1 MTGTSAPEHGMA
13 AALGLTLLAL
23 TGCTPHKAPEAPPR
37 VKGAEVTE
45 KPRQIEGREVKKL
58 KLPRSMIIGENVT
71 LSGFY
76 EDDGA
81 AAHELSAGGEATA
94 VAGGQANTYRQVAP
108 ATVIISTPGG
118 YGSGVVY
125 HKDGWILTNHHVIAH
140 ARREDFRMRVS
151 VVLGAL
157 SNKGVMQ
164 RGEKTYVARVHKQD
178 PLRDLAV
185 IKLEDPP
192 AGLPE
197 VKIAAK
203 DPTPGEQVWALG
215 HAGIGLM
222 WAIKGGQIS
231 AVGKL
236 STHLAQL
243 LLIDAQREA
252 QGEATGLGKA
262 TARLRRVKLEK
273 LRSELEQQRPALVIQ
288 STCDISQGDSGGP
301 MVNGR
306 GELVGLNAFIRGSF
320 GTRKESNFHI
330 HVAEVRKFIMDVPED
345 PPQLV
350 PDPWTEGGTLARLG
364 DADMDARVD
373 VLALYQMKRA
383 GLFSTRKPTCYMLDL
398 DQDSF
403 AGAEELPAV
412 REVIKDRAFDAE
424 MVFLEAA
431 GQLYA
436 WFDRDNDGKHD
447 ALLVAQASRPSRV
460 EGYSVDHRGIIKR
473 DASLDGEHLV
483 RASLFT
489 DAALAQRL
497 RAVGQQ
503 VFNRFLMADHG
514 GGALPPPDPVKG
526 AGHEG
531 RLLDVTGDG
540 KADAVAAEGLFSS
553 GHLLDLDQDSLGA
566 FKAGEAAGDLLS
578 AGKVDAEFS
587 FVTRGRQAWAW
598 YDTDNDG
605 RFDLVLGT
613 ASAPMD
619 FADSAWRVDA
629 AGKREAAP
637 GHLGQAMV
645 RPGLFKDATL
655 AVRLRAASGRV
666 LRGRG
671 VAREG
676 RLGTFPDPASYAS
689 WGARLLDVGKWRGA
703 GAEVRFRSCRGMLLD
718 LDRDTARAAR
728 RKGGSVRDALR
739 RRAFDAE
746 YVQLRCGSK
755 SWAFYDTRGKGQ
767 FDLVLHAGAGA
778 DRVIPAAFEVDS
790 KGAVSPR
797 KKPLGCKGLAHP
809 ALFRKPALRRA
820 FKKAAEALV
829 KPTPDLSCKP

>member
-1 MTGTSAPEHGMA
+1 MS
-13 AALGLTLLAL
+13 AALALSLLAL
-23 TGCTPHKAPEAPPR
+23 AGCPPRPAPVAPPAPKQ
-37 VKGAEVTE
+37 VEVTE
-45 KPRQIEGREVKKL
+45 KPRKMEGREVKNL
-58 KLPRSMIIGENVT
+58 KLPKSMIIGENVT

-76 EDDGA
+76 EDEGGDA
-81 AAHELSAGGEATA
+81 AAEVATGEATTA
-94 VAGGQANTYRQVAP
+94 TGGQANIYRQVAP
-108 ATVIISTPGG
+108 ATVIISTAGG
-118 YGSGVVY
+118 YGSGVIY
-125 HKDGWILTNHHVIAH
+125 HKDGWILTNHHVIAR

-157 SNKGVMQ
+157 SDKGVMQ
-164 RGEKTYVARVHKQD
+164 RGAKTYVARVHKQD

-192 AGLPE
+192 EGLPA
-197 VKIAAK
+197 VKIAPR
-203 DPTPGEQVWALG
+203 DPAPGEQVWALG

-252 QGEATGLGKA
+252 QGGATGLGKA
-262 TARLRRVKLEK
+262 TARLQRRKLEK
-273 LRSELEQQRPALVIQ
+273 LRGELKRQRPALVIQ

-301 MVNGR
+301 MVNSR

-330 HVAEVRKFIMDVPED
+330 HVAEVRKFIEEVPAD

-364 DADMDARVD
+364 DADMDAKVD
-373 VLALYQMKRA
+373 VLALYRLRRV
-383 GLFSTRKPTCYMLDL
+383 GLFSRRKPTCYMLDL

-403 AGAEELPAV
+403 AGMEKPAPV
-412 REVIKDRAFDAE
+412 LEVFKGRAFDAE
-424 MVFLEAA
+424 VVFLEAA

-447 ALLVAQASRPSRV
+447 ALLMARGSRPSGV
-460 EGYSVDHRGIIKR
+460 EGYSVDAKGIIKR
-473 DASLDGEHLV
+473 DASLDGKHLI
-483 RASLFT
+483 RPGMFA
-489 DAALAQRL
+489 DAALAERL

-503 VFNRFLMADHG
+503 VFNRFLMDGHKSG
-514 GGALPPPDPVKG
+514 ELPPPDAVKG

-531 RLLDVTGDG
+531 RLLDLSGDG

-566 FKAGEAAGDLLS
+566 MKAGDAAAELLS

-587 FVTRGRQAWAW
+587 YVTRGRQAWAW

-605 RFDLVLGT
+605 RFDLVLGA
-613 ASAPMD
+613 ASSPMG
-619 FADSAWRVDA
+619 FADRAWRVAA

-637 GHLGQAMV
+637 EHLGRAMV
-645 RPGLFKDATL
+645 RPGLFKDAAL
-655 AVRLRAASGRV
+655 AAKLRKAAGRV

-676 RLGTFPDPASYAS
+676 RLGSFPDPASYAT
-689 WGARLLDVGKWRGA
+689 WGARLLDVGKWRGV
-703 GAEVRFRSCRGMLLD
+703 GAEVRFRSCRGLMLD

-746 YVQLRCGSK
+746 YVQISCGSK
-755 SWAFYDTRGKGQ
+755 AWSFYDTRGKGQ

-778 DRVIPAAFEVDS
+778 DRVLPAAFVVGR

-797 KKPLGCKGLAHP
+797 KKQPACKGLAHP

-820 FKKAAEALV
+820 FKRAAGALI
-829 KPTPDLSCKP
+829 KPPPDLRCKP